1 MLYRRRFV
9 GMMGWGDG
17 EVGTLVLMVNG
28 WNSDAINETGANG
41 ELESVGE
48 GAGTFEGCI
57 L

>member
-1 MLYRRRFV
+1 
-9 GMMGWGDG
+9 MMGWGDG